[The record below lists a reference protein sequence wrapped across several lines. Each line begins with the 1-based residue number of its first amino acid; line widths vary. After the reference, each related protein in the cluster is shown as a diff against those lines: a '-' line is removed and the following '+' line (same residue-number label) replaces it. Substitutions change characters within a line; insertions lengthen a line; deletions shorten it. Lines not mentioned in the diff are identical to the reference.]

1 MVTSPLI
8 DESNMK
14 SERRSRRRREDG
26 FTMAELLVTMLILTV
41 VLVGL
46 AALQISSVRQ
56 VTASQAS
63 AEATR
68 LAERRLEYWR
78 NVSLAS
84 LIPSPGTAWQIAL
97 NQRVTGTPQM
107 VNVGAS
113 GEGNGRYT
121 VREFIEQLTDPQAGN
136 YFQVSV
142 QVIWAAQ
149 RINRA
154 ATAGQEYAQ
163 RSVVLSTRRFR

>member
-1 MVTSPLI
+1 
-8 DESNMK
+8 
-14 SERRSRRRREDG
+14 
-26 FTMAELLVTMLILTV
+26 MAELLVTMLLLTV

-78 NVSLAS
+78 NVPL
-84 LIPSPGTAWQIAL
+84 GTLLTNVTAGSDFEIAL
-97 NQRVTGTPQM
+97 NQRETGTPQM
-107 VNVGAS
+107 VNVDAS
-113 GEGNGRYT
+113 GTGNGPYT
-121 VREFIEQLTDPQAGN
+121 VREFIEQLNDPQAGQF
-136 YFQVSV
+136 YQISV

-149 RINRA
+149 RINRS

-163 RSVVLSTRRFR
+163 RSVVLSTRRFM